1 MSIHQGGNSQSSERE
16 NVLQRSSGSSAVL
29 GDMVSKQ
36 TLIVKNNCVNENYY
50 LSSCVSLVCLF
61 RPNVRSPC
69 RADEAA
75 LWLRGGGEE
84 RKTDSISVSPQQVY
98 VLMGL
103 RFRDSKRKTLQ
114 QFLSAAEQKLWLRH
128 NRQCCSCWC

>member
-50 LSSCVSLVCLF
+50 LASCVSLVCLF

-84 RKTDSISVSPQQVY
+84 RKTDSISVSPQQVLY
-98 VLMGL
+98 MY
-103 RFRDSKRKTLQ
+103 
-114 QFLSAAEQKLWLRH
+114 
-128 NRQCCSCWC
+128 